1 MPIKIKTMARKNL
14 QDQAAPA
21 KHYAIVD
28 PSGKTDLNELSALIA
43 DKCTVSRP
51 DVYAVIIAATE
62 VIMKEIAAGR
72 SVQFGILGSFGVSI
86 SSVGKATPEEVTA
99 SSVKSAK
106 VLYRAGPEIKD
117 LIKNLKFEKK
127 S

>member
-1 MPIKIKTMARKNL
+1 MTVKIKTIARKNL

-21 KHYAIVD
+21 KYYAIVD
-28 PSGKTDLNELSALIA
+28 SSGKTGIDELSAIIA

-62 VIMKEIAAGR
+62 VIMKELAAGR
-72 SVQFGILGSFGVSI
+72 SVQLGILGSFGVSI
-86 SSVGKATPEEVTA
+86 SSEGMATADEVTA

-106 VLYRAGPEIKD
+106 VLYRAGPEIKNMT
-117 LIKNLKFEKK
+117 KTLKFEKK

>member
-1 MPIKIKTMARKNL
+1 MPVKIKTIARKNL

-21 KHYAIVD
+21 KYYAIVD
-28 PSGKTDLNELSALIA
+28 PSGQTDLNELSALIA

-72 SVQFGILGSFGVSI
+72 SVQFGILGSFAVSI
-86 SSVGKATPEEVTA
+86 SSEGKATPEEVTA

-106 VLYRAGPEIKD
+106 VLYRAGSEVKNMT
-117 LIKNLKFEKK
+117 KNLKFEKK